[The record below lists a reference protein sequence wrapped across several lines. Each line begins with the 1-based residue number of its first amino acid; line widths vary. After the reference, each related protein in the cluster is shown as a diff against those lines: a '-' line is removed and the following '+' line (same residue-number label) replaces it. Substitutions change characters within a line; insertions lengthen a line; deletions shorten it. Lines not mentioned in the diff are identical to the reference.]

1 MSWCVGVILR
11 NAIATITDLGVNT
24 AILRQAE
31 QVTCTGGKLQLIEVQ
46 LGTDISIADK
56 KKYELD

>member
-31 QVTCTGGKLQLIEVQ
+31 QVTCTGGKLQLIEVPF
-46 LGTDISIADK
+46 LD
-56 KKYELD
+56 ELSVE